1 MNLTIKLIKSNE
13 LLFLRSK
20 ILRNNLNE
28 DECKFD
34 GDDLNDT
41 YHFGAFESEK
51 LIGAVT
57 LIKNKCQKMTLKNCY
72 QMRALCVDND
82 YQKKGIGKKLIDEVE
97 KKLRK
102 LKIEN
107 LWLNARDSA
116 VKFYLKLNY
125 VNSNIKYSISQI
137 GLHYLMYK
145 KI

>member
-1 MNLTIKLIKSNE
+1 
-13 LLFLRSK
+13 
-20 ILRNNLNE
+20 
-28 DECKFD
+28 
-34 GDDLNDT
+34 
-41 YHFGAFESEK
+41 
-51 LIGAVT
+51 
-57 LIKNKCQKMTLKNCY
+57 MTLKNCY

-97 KKLRK
+97 KKLKK

-125 VNSNIKYSISQI
+125 VNTNIKYSIGQI